1 MVRRPGPGA
10 DARLVG
16 AGASGFR
23 ELPGVLGAW
32 LEAYRA
38 TCVVMKPPAV
48 TVRCAKR
55 FTPGV
60 ERGAR
65 QPACARAASLRRP
78 ANWPRPNTIDAVV
91 TAAHGTTFLDL
102 HTLPPRSAFLDQ
114 LADLLVL
121 RERNREAQISLRQ
134 SAIGVQDPVPWTEGQ
149 RCSCFGALCR
159 DVRLDGGLSSWRQL
173 PRGPG
178 VDVTR
183 APGKRETKIQWT
195 TGPQKAG
202 DCPREMG

>member
-1 MVRRPGPGA
+1 MLMRGWQVQGQ
-10 DARLVG
+10 
-16 AGASGFR
+16 SGFR
-23 ELPGVLGAW
+23 ELPGVRGAW

-65 QPACARAASLRRP
+65 QPTGARAASLRRP
-78 ANWPRPNTIDAVV
+78 ANWPRPNTIDAMV

-102 HTLPPRSAFLDQ
+102 HTLPPRGAFVDE
-114 LADLLVL
+114 LANLLVL

-134 SAIGVQDPVPWTEGQ
+134 SAMGVRDPVPWTEGQ

-159 DVRLDGGLSSWRQL
+159 DGPARWRPVELATAAPVDRVLMSRERREARDRDPMDYRSTEGRGLPSIDEVSSS
-173 PRGPG
+173 
-178 VDVTR
+178 
-183 APGKRETKIQWT
+183 
-195 TGPQKAG
+195 
-202 DCPREMG
+202 